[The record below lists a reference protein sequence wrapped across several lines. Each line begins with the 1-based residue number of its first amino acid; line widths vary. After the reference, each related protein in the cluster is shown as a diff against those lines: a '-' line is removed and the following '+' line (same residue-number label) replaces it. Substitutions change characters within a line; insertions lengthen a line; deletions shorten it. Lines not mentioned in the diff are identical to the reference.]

1 MDKKSLKPRIRFK
14 GFTEAWE
21 QRKVN
26 ELLIERNIQS
36 PKSEEY
42 PLMAFIQNEGI
53 APKGDRYDRESLVND
68 TKGKKYK
75 KTEMGDFIYSSNNLE
90 TGSIGINNYG
100 KASISPVYSIF
111 EPTKLSDSYFIDK
124 LMTRKTFIKEMVKW
138 RQGVIYGQWRIHESD
153 FIQIETL
160 VPAVSEQSKIGLL
173 FKNLD
178 SLITL
183 HQCKCE
189 KLKNIKKSLLEKMF
203 V

>member
-1 MDKKSLKPRIRFK
+1 MEEKTLKPRIRFK
-14 GFTEAWE
+14 GFTEDWE
-21 QRKVN
+21 QRKVS

-68 TKGKKYK
+68 AEGKKYK
-75 KTEMGDFIYSSNNLE
+75 KTEKGDFIYSSNNLE

-111 EPTKLSDSYFIDK
+111 IPTEIADSYFIDK
-124 LMTRKTFIKEMVKW
+124 LMTRKCFIKEMVKW
-138 RQGVIYGQWRIHESD
+138 RQGVIYGQWRIHETD
-153 FIQIETL
+153 FIQITTR
-160 VPAVSEQSKIGLL
+160 VPVVQEQSKIGLL
-173 FKNLD
+173 FKDLD

-183 HQCKCE
+183 HQREFYNLTKA
-189 KLKNIKKSLLEKMF
+189 
-203 V
+203 